1 MLHVS
6 LLGEQVIT
14 DDSSGAATRS
24 SRTVALV
31 AYLAAHAGRPQAR
44 QLIAGLFWPESTE
57 AQALTNLRRELHHLR
72 QVLGREPS
80 LVVTARDLCW
90 RDTATCRVDLRVF
103 AAEREA
109 ARAAAAAGDDD
120 AVAAHAARA
129 VAQYRGDLLPG
140 LYDDWQLDL
149 RAELERQCADLCDL
163 LAGARARSGD
173 LAGAVEAARRRI
185 GLLPLEETGYRTLMR
200 LQADLGDRAGALSTY
215 HHCAS
220 VLERELGV
228 SPDPATQQIFEQLMA
243 QAAPPADP
251 APAGPARTGAAAAF
265 LGRSAELA
273 ELQEIWQEA
282 AAGQPALVLV
292 RGGAGVGKT
301 RLVAQLTQL
310 ARAQRAVV
318 SFSQCFGAAGRLAL
332 APVADWLRT
341 PAVQAAAET
350 LDPVWRAEV
359 SRLVPAK
366 NEPAGPASLRAMAD
380 AWQRL
385 RFLEGLARALLAAG
399 RPTLLVLDNV
409 QWCDQETLAFLP
421 FFLGLDPGAP
431 VLVAGTLRDDGDG
444 DGEDR
449 ALAGWA
455 DRVRSAG
462 LLRELALRPF
472 GPADTARL
480 AEAVTG
486 RELTGQD
493 ADLLHAATGGFPL
506 YVIEAMRSAAEPGSA
521 PVPAGDLA
529 AVLRQRLAQTTPAAR
544 EVAGLAAATG
554 ADFTLDLLTEASDLD
569 AGTVVGA
576 VDELWRRRI
585 VRELGG
591 GYEFSHDLLRD
602 AAYDSVS
609 PPRRWLLHRRLAAAL
624 ELLHGDD
631 TGPVAAQLATHHAHG
646 GQPAR
651 AVTYYQQAAEIAA
664 GRFAHGEAIRLY
676 REALALLRGLPAG
689 PGRDSEE
696 LAVLS
701 AMAAPLNAR
710 DGYAS
715 PELRSLLERSITLA
729 ESLGRTE
736 SLITGLVTMWTSQ
749 FVRGET
755 PASYRTACRALAL
768 AEPGTELSSAA
779 HFAVGGAALSLGR
792 PAEAARHLTEAAR
805 SASDLWLFVGT
816 RPDVHAPSFAAHAH
830 WLLGEDAQ
838 ADAVSRECVQ
848 RARDLDEPYCL
859 AVALSYRAVL
869 DQMRGD
875 GDGLAATTAELL
887 GLCDEYGFGY
897 YRDWALILGGWSTPD
912 GSGTA
917 LARRG
922 IASLRAAGAFA
933 RMPYWL
939 SLLAGLLVREG
950 DRGAARSA
958 LDAAVAAAHA
968 HDDVWWLPEVMRQR
982 AALEPGEAAAAR
994 LRAAADLAGR
1004 HGSVALLRRCEQDL
1018 DGLANGVRGRSGP
1031 G

>member
-6 LLGEQVIT
+6 LLGEQVIA

-44 QLIAGLFWPESTE
+44 QVIAGLFWPESTE

-90 RDTATCRVDLRVF
+90 RDTGTCRVDLRVF

-109 ARAAAAAGDDD
+109 ARAAAAARDD
-120 AVAAHAARA
+120 AAVAGHAAQA
-129 VAQYRGDLLPG
+129 IAQYRGDLLPG
-140 LYDDWQLDL
+140 LYDDWLLTL

-163 LAGARARSGD
+163 LTAARARTGD
-173 LAGAVEAARRRI
+173 LAGAADAARRRI
-185 GLLPLEETGYRTLMR
+185 SLMPLEETGYRTLMR

-228 SPDPATQQIFEQLMA
+228 SPDPATQQIFERLMA
-243 QAAPPADP
+243 QDP
-251 APAGPARTGAAAAF
+251 APADPGLPVAARTGAAAAEF

-273 ELQEIWQEA
+273 QLQEIWRAA

-301 RLVAQLTQL
+301 RLVSQL
-310 ARAQRAVV
+310 AQVARGQRAVV
-318 SFSQCFGAAGRLAL
+318 CFSQCFGAAGRLPL

-350 LDPVWRAEV
+350 LDPAWRAEV
-359 SRLVPAK
+359 SRLVPPRD
-366 NEPAGPASLRAMAD
+366 EPAGPASTPAMAD
-380 AWQRL
+380 AWQRH

-399 RPTLLVLDNV
+399 RPALLILDNV

-421 FFLGLDPGAP
+421 FLLGLAPGAP
-431 VLVAGTLRDDGDG
+431 VLVAGTLRDDGDAG
-444 DGEDR
+444 DP

-455 DRVRSAG
+455 DRLRSAG

-472 GPADTARL
+472 GTDDTARL
-480 AEAVTG
+480 AAAVAG

-493 ADLLHAATGGFPL
+493 AELLQATTGGFPL
-506 YVIEAMRSAAEPGSA
+506 YVIEAMRSAAESSTAGTKTAEPGRA

-529 AVLRQRLAQTTPAAR
+529 AVLRQRLAQTTPEAR

-554 ADFTLDLLTEASDLD
+554 ADFTLSLLTEASDLD

-576 VDELWRRRI
+576 VDDLWRRRI
-585 VRELGG
+585 VRESGD
-591 GYEFSHDLLRD
+591 GYEFSHELLRET
-602 AAYDSVS
+602 AYNEVS
-609 PPRRWLLHRRLAAAL
+609 PPRRWLLHRRLAEAL
-624 ELLHGDD
+624 ELLHGDGND
-631 TGPVAAQLATHHAHG
+631 AVAAQLAAQYARG
-646 GQPAR
+646 GQPGR
-651 AVTYYQQAAEIAA
+651 AVTYYQRAARVAMA
-664 GRFAHGEAIRLY
+664 RFAYGEAIRLY
-676 REALALLRGLPAG
+676 REALTLARGLPAG
-689 PGRDSEE
+689 PSQVRAE
-696 LAVLS
+696 LDVLN
-701 AMAAPLNAR
+701 ALAAPLNAR
-710 DGYAS
+710 DGYAA
-715 PELRSLLERSITLA
+715 PALRELLERSVTLA
-729 ESLGRTE
+729 QSLGLTE
-736 SLITGLVTMWTSQ
+736 ALITGLVTLWTTQ

-755 PASYRTACRALAL
+755 TASYATASRALSL
-768 AEPGTELSSAA
+768 AEPGSGLSAA
-779 HFAVGGAALSLGR
+779 AQFAVGGSALSLGR
-792 PAEAARHLTEAAR
+792 PAEAARHLGEAAR
-805 SASDLWLFVGT
+805 CPTDLWLFVGT
-816 RPDVHAPSFAAHAH
+816 RPDVHGRAYAAHAH
-830 WLLGEDAQ
+830 WLLGDDPQ
-838 ADAVSRECVQ
+838 ADATGRAAIQ
-848 RARDLDEPYCL
+848 RAREIDHPYCL
-859 AVALSYRAVL
+859 AVALSYRAIL

-875 GDGLAATTAELL
+875 LAGLAATVTELRE
-887 GLCDEYGFGY
+887 LCDEYGFGY
-897 YRDWALILGGWSTPD
+897 YRDWGLILDGWSRRD

-939 SLLAGLLVREG
+939 SLQADLLIRDG
-950 DRGAARSA
+950 DRTAARSA

-982 AALEPGEAAAAR
+982 AALDPGESAAAR
-994 LRAAADLAGR
+994 LRAAADLAAA
-1004 HGSVALLRRCEQDL
+1004 HGSVALLQRCEKDL
-1018 DGLANGVRGRSGP
+1018 AG
-1031 G
+1031 

>member
-1 MLHVS
+1 
-6 LLGEQVIT
+6 
-14 DDSSGAATRS
+14 
-24 SRTVALV
+24 
-31 AYLAAHAGRPQAR
+31 
-44 QLIAGLFWPESTE
+44 
-57 AQALTNLRRELHHLR
+57 
-72 QVLGREPS
+72 
-80 LVVTARDLCW
+80 
-90 RDTATCRVDLRVF
+90 
-103 AAEREA
+103 
-109 ARAAAAAGDDD
+109 
-120 AVAAHAARA
+120 
-129 VAQYRGDLLPG
+129 
-140 LYDDWQLDL
+140 
-149 RAELERQCADLCDL
+149 
-163 LAGARARSGD
+163 
-173 LAGAVEAARRRI
+173 
-185 GLLPLEETGYRTLMR
+185 
-200 LQADLGDRAGALSTY
+200 
-215 HHCAS
+215 
-220 VLERELGV
+220 
-228 SPDPATQQIFEQLMA
+228 
-243 QAAPPADP
+243 
-251 APAGPARTGAAAAF
+251 
-265 LGRSAELA
+265 
-273 ELQEIWQEA
+273 
-282 AAGQPALVLV
+282 
-292 RGGAGVGKT
+292 
-301 RLVAQLTQL
+301 
-310 ARAQRAVV
+310 
-318 SFSQCFGAAGRLAL
+318 
-332 APVADWLRT
+332 
-341 PAVQAAAET
+341 
-350 LDPVWRAEV
+350 
-359 SRLVPAK
+359 
-366 NEPAGPASLRAMAD
+366 
-380 AWQRL
+380 
-385 RFLEGLARALLAAG
+385 
-399 RPTLLVLDNV
+399 
-409 QWCDQETLAFLP
+409 
-421 FFLGLDPGAP
+421 
-431 VLVAGTLRDDGDG
+431 
-444 DGEDR
+444 
-449 ALAGWA
+449 
-455 DRVRSAG
+455 
-462 LLRELALRPF
+462 
-472 GPADTARL
+472 
-480 AEAVTG
+480 
-486 RELTGQD
+486 
-493 ADLLHAATGGFPL
+493 
-506 YVIEAMRSAAEPGSA
+506 MRSAAEPGSA

-529 AVLRQRLAQTTPAAR
+529 AVLRQRLAQTTPGAR
-544 EVAGLAAATG
+544 EVTGLAAATG
-554 ADFTLDLLTEASDLD
+554 TDFTLDLLTEASDLD

-602 AAYDSVS
+602 AAYDLVS

-631 TGPVAAQLATHHAHG
+631 TGPVAAQLAAHHAHG
-646 GQPAR
+646 GQSAR
-651 AVTYYQQAAEIAA
+651 AVTYYQQAAEVAA

-689 PGRDSEE
+689 PGRDSAE

-715 PELRSLLERSITLA
+715 PELRGLLERSITLA

-755 PASYRTACRALAL
+755 TASYSTASRALAL

-779 HFAVGGAALSLGR
+779 HFAVGGAALSLGL

-805 SASDLWLFVGT
+805 SASDLWLFVGS

-875 GDGLAATTAELL
+875 RDGLAATAAEVL

-897 YRDWALILGGWSTPD
+897 YRDWALILDGWSRPD

-939 SLLAGLLVREG
+939 SLLADLQVRDG
-950 DRGAARSA
+950 NPIAARSA

-982 AALEPGEAAAAR
+982 AALDTDGVAAAR
-994 LRAAADLAGR
+994 LRAAADLAAA

-1018 DGLANGVRGRSGP
+1018 AG
-1031 G
+1031 

>member
-1 MLHVS
+1 MLHVT
-6 LLGEQVIT
+6 LLGGQVISG
-14 DDSSGAATRS
+14 DGSGAATQS

-72 QVLGREPS
+72 QVLGRERS

-90 RDTATCRVDLRVF
+90 RDTGTCRVDLRVF
-103 AAEREA
+103 AAERAA
-109 ARAAAAAGDDD
+109 ARAAAAAGDDA

-140 LYDDWQLDL
+140 LYDDWLLDL

-163 LAGARARSGD
+163 LAGARARTGD

-228 SPDPATQQIFEQLMA
+228 SPDPATQQIFEELMA

-251 APAGPARTGAAAAF
+251 APAGPARTGAAAEF

-273 ELQEIWQEA
+273 ELQETWQAA

-301 RLVAQLTQL
+301 RLVTQL
-310 ARAQRAVV
+310 AQLARGQRAVAT
-318 SFSQCFGAAGRLAL
+318 FSRCFGAAGRLAL

-359 SRLVPAK
+359 SRLVPPK

-385 RFLEGLARALLAAG
+385 RFLEGLARALLAPG

-421 FFLGLDPGAP
+421 FFLGLDPRAP

-444 DGEDR
+444 EDL

-455 DRVRSAG
+455 DRLRSAG
-462 LLRELALRPF
+462 LLRELALGPF

-480 AEAVTG
+480 AAAVTG

-493 ADLLHAATGGFPL
+493 ADLLQAATGGFPL

-544 EVAGLAAATG
+544 EVAGLAASTG
-554 ADFTLDLLTEASDLD
+554 TDFTLDLLTEASDLD

-602 AAYDSVS
+602 AAYDLVS

-631 TGPVAAQLATHHAHG
+631 TGPVAAQLAAHHAHG

-651 AVTYYQQAAEIAA
+651 AVTYYQRAAEIAA

-676 REALALLRGLPAG
+676 REALALLSGLPAG
-689 PGRDSEE
+689 PGRDSAE

-715 PELRSLLERSITLA
+715 PELRGLLERSITLA

-755 PASYRTACRALAL
+755 TASYSTASRALAL

-805 SASDLWLFVGT
+805 SASDLWLFVGS

-875 GDGLAATTAELL
+875 RAGLAATTAELL

-897 YRDWALILGGWSTPD
+897 YRDWALILGGWSRPD

-939 SLLAGLLVREG
+939 SLLADLQVRDG
-950 DRGAARSA
+950 NPIAARSA

-982 AALEPGEAAAAR
+982 AALDTDGVAAAR
-994 LRAAADLAGR
+994 LRAAADLAAA

-1018 DGLANGVRGRSGP
+1018 AG
-1031 G
+1031 